1 MTIPHVLLFKK
12 RKLAVFLLWALVVAP
27 NGMASQ
33 TTKFFPGLDENEDDL
48 VRAISIQYDAAS
60 NHAGYRLIEET
71 YPGVLLKQLSS
82 GGALMAQE
90 EGDGYSLS
98 HLSVNGSVVSLH
110 PIAGISVPN
119 LATIDIREGDGGTFH
134 VGWLEPDLK
143 TLRYAH
149 MDARSDKCCISV
161 AGYRLKEKIKTP
173 PPDFLVPHVLV
184 GRGVVATLRGSHR
197 DGNPIAV
204 MNLYTVRGKVGTI
217 ESGAK
222 KLETTTIR
230 GKGEDETETI
240 KTDLAVGLVQ
250 SSLEFEVGSWI
261 QPDAIHAWYGQ
272 NYLSLAHHLD
282 SSGNDL
288 ILKLVA
294 MGIPDSSDIESLFHY
309 EKPLPSNVSVLS
321 NLAEPI
327 NSYRA
332 GLGRG
337 GLAWLEARPGHKVY
351 INIFRDSS
359 LDTAI
364 ALNPE
369 IAGAV
374 SVEGLSGE
382 SLYWLDLGENFEPVI
397 FILTG
402 DSLLYQVDLDDPDN
416 FTEMPDSDLLYQTY
430 IWPPMDTD
438 DENNIA
444 FVMGVDEEDQVIS
457 VYRVYREWR
466 RTNYEY
472 HWEQLDQY

>member
-1 MTIPHVLLFKK
+1 MTMRHAFQHVKSKFV
-12 RKLAVFLLWALVVAP
+12 VFLFGGLAAASNV
-27 NGMASQ
+27 MAIE
-33 TTKFFPGLDENEDDL
+33 TTKFFPGFDENEDDL
-48 VRAISIQYDAAS
+48 VRVVSIQYDASS
-60 NHAGYRLIEET
+60 NKFGYKLFQEK
-71 YPGVLLKQLSS
+71 YPGLFIKQLSS

-90 EGDGYSLS
+90 EGDGYSLLY
-98 HLSVNGSVVSLH
+98 LSISGGVVSLKQ
-110 PIAGISVPN
+110 IAGIS
-119 LATIDIREGDGGTFH
+119 AASMTTIDIREGDGGTFH
-134 VGWLEPDLK
+134 VGWLEPDRK

-149 MDARSDKCCISV
+149 IDAGSEKCCISV
-161 AGYRLKEKIKTP
+161 AGYRLKEEIKVP
-173 PPDFLVPHVLV
+173 PSDFLAPHVLV
-184 GRGVVATLRGSHR
+184 GRGIVATLRGSER
-197 DGNPIAV
+197 DGNPVAV
-204 MNLYTVRGKVGTI
+204 MNLYTVSGKVGTI
-217 ESGAK
+217 EAGAK
-222 KLETTTIR
+222 KLETTVIR

-240 KTDLAVGLVQ
+240 KTDLAVGLAQ
-250 SSLEFEVGSWI
+250 SALELEVGSWI

-282 SSGNDL
+282 SAGSDL

-294 MGIPDSSDIESLFHY
+294 MGIPDSKNIDSIFHY
-309 EKPLPSNVSVLS
+309 EKALASNVSVLS

-369 IAGAV
+369 IAGEV

-382 SLYWLDLGENFEPVI
+382 SLYWLDQGENFEPVI

-402 DSLLYQVDLDDPDN
+402 DSLLYQVDLEDPES
-416 FTEMPDSDLLYQTY
+416 FTEMPDSDRLYQTH
-430 IWPPMDTD
+430 IWPPIDPN
-438 DENNIA
+438 DEDNIA

-457 VYRVYREWR
+457 MYRVYREWR
-466 RTNYEY
+466 GANLDYY
-472 HWEQLDQY
+472 WEELEQY